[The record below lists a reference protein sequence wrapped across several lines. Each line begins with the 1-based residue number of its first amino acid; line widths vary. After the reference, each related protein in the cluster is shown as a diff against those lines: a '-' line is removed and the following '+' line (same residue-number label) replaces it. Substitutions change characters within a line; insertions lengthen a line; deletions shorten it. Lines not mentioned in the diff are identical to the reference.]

1 MPSVL
6 LLEESDWGGV
16 HTMTRTLHN
25 ALAQANWQVTS
36 LPWKQTAFAQLL
48 SAAKQHDVLVG
59 THNFGP
65 TYCGAALKAL
75 TGKPLVSWVHGPV
88 LDVLQEARASF
99 AKKMWLRLL
108 YKQVDQFVCVSRTT
122 ANSLQHF
129 LGNTVAHKQAAVH
142 LQTSTHTHTHAST
155 QAKQLFTVVPNGLPE
170 LDAGQPLHVHAGHG
184 GELGLPP
191 LLLGYVGRLSAE
203 KQPRWVIDAL
213 RFLPDHA
220 QLGIVGDGPLHRQ
233 LVHDSLDLLQQGRV
247 HFLGKHPSGK
257 SLYTPWQ
264 VTLMASRY
272 EGCPMTALESL
283 ACGVPCVAMPIPAMR
298 ELYDLDAPYLLAR
311 GDAPV
316 ALAEAVMT
324 VLSLPPEKVQDDMAR
339 IVKRH
344 HISHFTQGWV
354 NTLQYVVLQHAL
366 RRGH

>member
-16 HTMTRTLHN
+16 HTMTRTLQT
-25 ALAQANWQVTS
+25 ALIDANWQVTA
-36 LPWKQTAFAQLL
+36 LPWRKTPFTQLV
-48 SAAKQHDVLVG
+48 SAAKQHDVIVG

-75 TGKPLVSWVHGPV
+75 TGKPLVNWVHGPL
-88 LDVLQEARASF
+88 LDVLHEARASF
-99 AKKMWLRLL
+99 AKKLWLRLL
-108 YKQVDQFVCVSRTT
+108 YKQVNQFVCVSRTT
-122 ANSLQHF
+122 ENSLQNF
-129 LGNTVAHKQAAVH
+129 MGAVH
-142 LQTSTHTHTHAST
+142 LTN
-155 QAKQLFTVVPNGLPE
+155 TVIPNGLQPLSE
-170 LDAGQPLHVHAGHG
+170 GQPLHVHAGHG
-184 GELGLPP
+184 GESGLPP

-203 KQPRWVIDAL
+203 KQPSWVIDAM

-220 QLGIVGDGPLHRQ
+220 QLGIVGEGPLHRQ
-233 LVHDSLDLLQQGRV
+233 LVHDNLDLLHQGRV

-257 SLYTPWQ
+257 SLYAPWQ

-324 VLSLPPEKVQDDMAR
+324 VLSLPPEKVQDDIAR
-339 IVKRH
+339 IVARH
-344 HISHFTQGWV
+344 HISHFTQGWI
-354 NTLQYVVLQHAL
+354 NTLQNVVQQHAL
-366 RRGH
+366 QKGR

>member
-6 LLEESDWGGV
+6 LLEESNWGGV
-16 HTMTRTLHN
+16 HTMTRTLQN
-25 ALAQANWQVTS
+25 ALNETNAQVTV
-36 LPWKQTAFAQLL
+36 LPWRQTPFTQLVN
-48 SAAKQHDVLVG
+48 AAKQHDVIVG

-75 TGKPLVSWVHGPV
+75 TGKPLVSWVHGPL
-88 LDVLQEARASF
+88 LDVLHEARASF
-99 AKKMWLRLL
+99 AKKMWLHLL
-108 YKQVDQFVCVSRTT
+108 YKQVNQFVCVSRTT
-122 ANSLQHF
+122 ENSLLSF
-129 LGNTVAHKQAAVH
+129 MGALHKQQNSA
-142 LQTSTHTHTHAST
+142 
-155 QAKQLFTVVPNGLPE
+155 VVPNGLPLMAE
-170 LDAGQPLHVHAGHG
+170 GQPLHVHAGHG
-184 GELGLPP
+184 GESGLPP

-203 KQPRWVIDAL
+203 KQPRWVIDVM

-233 LVHDSLDLLQQGRV
+233 LVHDGIDLLQQGRV

-264 VTLMASRY
+264 VTLMASRF

-283 ACGVPCVAMPIPAMR
+283 ACGVPCVALPIPAMR

-339 IVKRH
+339 IVARH
-344 HISHFTQGWV
+344 HVSHFTQAWC
-354 NTLQYVVLQHAL
+354 NTLQNVVQQHAL
-366 RRGH
+366 QKDG